1 MLTSS
6 HPRQAEDRTAIATD
20 RRRRRMSGGA
30 GALLA
35 AVLLLVLPASVGAQA
50 KRTVVLSKSLVTVAE
65 DGGTDTYTV
74 RLNTKPTNDVIVYI
88 ASSNTSVAMVSDK
101 TLTFTPTNWFTMQ
114 PITVTGMPDEVDNAG
129 DSRLVTITHTPAGG
143 EYTAT
148 QVASIQVWV
157 TDDDDAALTL
167 DPALAEL
174 SIADEH
180 GGTAIYK
187 MSLAK
192 KPTSAVIVYVTSENT
207 NTATVSP
214 SSITFLPT
222 NWDEPQ
228 RIIVI
233 AEPDDVDN
241 PGGDRSVKIT
251 NTASGGG
258 YDAVPPKSVTVTVAD
273 AKLRDDDEAG
283 LTVTPGTSSTDRL
296 SITNED
302 GGTAT
307 YTVKLTTEP
316 KSNVT
321 VHVVSGNPDIAM
333 VNPLLLTFTP
343 KNWSEVQEVT
353 VTGTDDDVDNPSD
366 VRELTITNTPSGGGG
381 YGAQVPVYVRVKDTD
396 AQGLDLSRQSVRVR
410 EDGGTSDYRVKLNTE
425 PSNDVDVV
433 VTGEVGIAL
442 VSQKGE
448 TPRGTVTL
456 QFTSVDWS
464 KAQVITVTGVPDQ
477 EDNLGDYRRAT
488 ITNAITAESISSEV
502 QVTVS
507 DDDDA
512 EMVVAPTKLTV
523 ADDGSEK
530 AYTVTLRTKPRG
542 GNVTVS
548 VTPIGDTSAVGLS
561 STSLLFTPAEWTA
574 GTTVVVKS
582 VTVTGTTDTMDN
594 PRSSRSVTITNTPS
608 GGGYDEVES
617 ENVTVT
623 VDDTEDTADT
633 KSELTLSGAPIKVT
647 DKEDSHDDYMVKLNK
662 KPTGRVTV
670 TATIRGTAFPALL
683 HTVNPDAEGGFTAGA
698 TTVTLTFET
707 DTHSTRQTVRVT
719 GEPNK
724 TYDGGDRLSSITHE
738 VSASGVI
745 VDDDDDD
752 NDNIPYSERG
762 KSISVS
768 VVDDD
773 KAGLELSE
781 GRLSTTEGETESY
794 AVVLTS
800 EPSNGPVLVD
810 VVSSDPSIA
819 TVDKGTLTFSG
830 GVSGNWEIAQTVTVT
845 GINDSVDN
853 ARSRPVRITHTPRDG
868 GYEDVAPKSVPVTVA
883 DGKKA
888 AELLTVQEPVEVDED
903 GGTGSYDVRLSTRP
917 TDYVTVGV
925 ESSDGNVATVR
936 PALLT
941 FTPVNWASAQ
951 RVTVTGVRGGKAT
964 ITHDPT
970 GGGYSNVRTASVK
983 VTVLENESPG
993 LRVTPLQV
1001 VVAEGKTETY
1011 KVELK
1016 EQPSGPVTVSVR
1028 TNESIATV
1036 NPSSLTFTRSDWD
1049 DPQTVRVTGVDDSVI
1064 GDRHATIT
1072 NTSSGSDYNYEEQVE
1087 VTVTDNDA
1095 VLLVPKTTVTVAEA
1109 SGTDTYTVVLKGRPP
1124 ATEGDVTVAV
1134 TISPSGVATVKPST
1148 LTFTTANWSTAQT
1161 VTVTG
1166 VNDNLDN
1173 AGGNRTA
1180 TITNDP
1186 SGGGYDEAESETVTV
1201 TVTDDEG
1208 LKVAPAARSVSEAGG
1223 SSTYTVSLATQP
1235 PGNVTVAVASSDTTV
1250 ATVKPSTLTFTTA
1263 NWSTAQTV
1271 TVTGVNDNLDNAG
1284 DSRTATIS
1292 HTSSGYIKAEVT
1304 VTVTDDD
1311 DAPSGIELAVE
1322 PSTVEENAGATVV
1335 TVTATVNGETRYGV
1349 SRSVMVAVG
1358 ASDDSATK
1366 GTDYQTVANFPVPIT
1381 AGAASGKMTFTL
1393 TPVDDTE
1400 FERTRDHHRG
1410 GNSLGCDGHLGQ
1422 HHPDRQR
1429 HAAHAVY
1436 RLASSP
1442 GGRRGHHHAATVPGD
1457 LEQGHCP
1464 GGDREVRRISGRHG
1478 GSRRRLRGAH
1488 RGHSYLRGG

>member
-1 MLTSS
+1 
-6 HPRQAEDRTAIATD
+6 
-20 RRRRRMSGGA
+20 MSGNPN
-30 GALLA
+30 
-35 AVLLLVLPASVGAQA
+35 V
-50 KRTVVLSKSLVTVAE
+50 
-65 DGGTDTYTV
+65 
-74 RLNTKPTNDVIVYI
+74 
-88 ASSNTSVAMVSDK
+88 
-101 TLTFTPTNWFTMQ
+101 
-114 PITVTGMPDEVDNAG
+114 
-129 DSRLVTITHTPAGG
+129 
-143 EYTAT
+143 
-148 QVASIQVWV
+148 
-157 TDDDDAALTL
+157 
-167 DPALAEL
+167 
-174 SIADEH
+174 
-180 GGTAIYK
+180 
-187 MSLAK
+187 
-192 KPTSAVIVYVTSENT
+192 
-207 NTATVSP
+207 ATVSP
-214 SSITFLPT
+214 
-222 NWDEPQ
+222 
-228 RIIVI
+228 
-233 AEPDDVDN
+233 
-241 PGGDRSVKIT
+241 
-251 NTASGGG
+251 
-258 YDAVPPKSVTVTVAD
+258 
-273 AKLRDDDEAG
+273 LR
-283 LTVTPGTSSTDRL
+283 
-296 SITNED
+296 
-302 GGTAT
+302 
-307 YTVKLTTEP
+307 
-316 KSNVT
+316 
-321 VHVVSGNPDIAM
+321 
-333 VNPLLLTFTP
+333 LTFTP

-353 VTGTDDDVDNPSD
+353 VTGIGNDMVDDEDRTV
-366 VRELTITNTPSGGGG
+366 TITNTPSGGGG
-381 YGAQVPVYVRVKDTD
+381 YGAQEFVYVRVKDTD
-396 AQGLDLSRQSVRVR
+396 AQGLDLSRSSVGVR
-410 EDGGTSDYRVKLNTE
+410 EDGGTSDYRVRLKTK
-425 PSNDVDVV
+425 PSSDVSVA
-433 VTGEVGIAL
+433 VTGEEGIAL
-442 VSQKGE
+442 VSHNGDA
-448 TPRGTVTL
+448 PAATVTL
-456 QFTSVDWS
+456 TFNSVNWS
-464 KAQVITVTGVPDQ
+464 TDQEITVTGVPDK

-488 ITNAITAESISSEV
+488 ITNAITAENISEEV

-507 DDDDA
+507 DDEDA
-512 EMVVAPTKLTV
+512 EMEVAPTKLTV
-523 ADDGSEK
+523 ADDGTQK
-530 AYTVTLRTKPRG
+530 TYTVTLRTKPRG
-542 GNVTVS
+542 SSVTVY
-548 VTPIGDTSAVGLS
+548 VTPIGDTSAVELS
-561 STSLLFTPAEWTA
+561 PILLVFTSAEWDDDTSFVA
-574 GTTVVVKS
+574 KQ
-582 VTVTGTTDTMDN
+582 VTVTGTEDDMDN
-594 PRSSRSVTITNTPS
+594 SGSSRSLTITNTPS

-623 VDDTEDTADT
+623 VDDTEDILDT

-647 DKEDSHDDYMVKLNK
+647 DKEDSNDDYTVKLNK

-738 VSASGVI
+738 VSAASGVI

-794 AVVLTS
+794 TVVLTS

-830 GVSGNWEIAQTVTVT
+830 GGSGNWEIAQTVTVT

-868 GYEDVAPKSVPVTVA
+868 GYEDVEPKSVPVTVA

-888 AELLTVQEPVEVDED
+888 AKLLTVQEPIELDED

-941 FTPVNWASAQ
+941 FTPVNWASAK

-1250 ATVKPSTLTFTTA
+1250 ATVKPPTLTFTTA

-1271 TVTGVNDNLDNAG
+1271 AVTGVNDNLDNAG
-1284 DSRTATIS
+1284 DSRSATIS

-1311 DAPSGIELAVE
+1311 DAP
-1322 PSTVEENAGATVV
+1322 
-1335 TVTATVNGETRYGV
+1335 R
-1349 SRSVMVAVG
+1349 
-1358 ASDDSATK
+1358 
-1366 GTDYQTVANFPVPIT
+1366 
-1381 AGAASGKMTFTL
+1381 
-1393 TPVDDTE
+1393 
-1400 FERTRDHHRG
+1400 
-1410 GNSLGCDGHLGQ
+1410 
-1422 HHPDRQR
+1422 
-1429 HAAHAVY
+1429 
-1436 RLASSP
+1436 ASSWP
-1442 GGRRGHHHAATVPGD
+1442 W
-1457 LEQGHCP
+1457 
-1464 GGDREVRRISGRHG
+1464 
-1478 GSRRRLRGAH
+1478 SRRPWKRTPARQWS
-1488 RGHSYLRGG
+1488 R